1 MLDGK
6 PEQWT
11 FQLPVESIWEL
22 DPDAMPTENL
32 LPPGPYSEL
41 TAGISLAGQ
50 NMDTIFQIGSNPVKA
65 VLSKEGYSIT
75 YSASEAFKQWV
86 IYTKGLA
93 QDYICIE
100 PYTWVTNAPNLRMDP
115 AITGFSSLA
124 PGETRN
130 LWIDM
135 KITRE

>member
-1 MLDGK
+1 
-6 PEQWT
+6 
-11 FQLPVESIWEL
+11 
-22 DPDAMPTENL
+22 
-32 LPPGPYSEL
+32 
-41 TAGISLAGQ
+41 
-50 NMDTIFQIGSNPVKA
+50 MDTIFQIGSNPVKA